1 MQLLILRLLLCRVV
15 RRNPCDK
22 NCINRVNSTKQ
33 KPGLKM
39 DSNFT
44 QKRAALNYLFQR
56 LLLTPVPTDKEWGG
70 ANIVIISRQVNRASG
85 SFYSQL
91 RYVVTDDA
99 KELSWL
105 FSELQDIF
113 AQLYDSVSK
122 LEFFGRLANTA
133 LRYQSIS
140 KDDENQRDLL
150 FAVLH
155 EAFAV
160 LNEMESGTFEY
171 FLVTPGNEIVDDF
184 IEQVQRSGFIS
195 VEETKKFFALKGIK
209 L

>member
-1 MQLLILRLLLCRVV
+1 
-15 RRNPCDK
+15 
-22 NCINRVNSTKQ
+22 
-33 KPGLKM
+33 M
-39 DSNFT
+39 DSNF
-44 QKRAALNYLFQR
+44 QEKREALNHLAQK
-56 LLLTPVPTDKEWGG
+56 LLLTPIATDKEWGG
-70 ANIVIISRQVNRASG
+70 ADVVITSRQDKRSS
-85 SFYSQL
+85 SFDSQL
-91 RYVVTDDA
+91 RQVVTADA

-105 FSELQDIF
+105 FSQLRDIF
-113 AQLYDSVSK
+113 LGLYDSASK

-155 EAFAV
+155 EAFAI
-160 LNEMESGTFEY
+160 LDEMESGIFEY

-184 IEQVQRSGFIS
+184 IEQAQRRGFIS
-195 VEETKKFFALKGIK
+195 VEETKKFFAEKGIK

>member
-1 MQLLILRLLLCRVV
+1 
-15 RRNPCDK
+15 
-22 NCINRVNSTKQ
+22 
-33 KPGLKM
+33 M
-39 DSNFT
+39 DSNF
-44 QKRAALNYLFQR
+44 QKKRETLNHLSQK
-56 LLLTPVPTDKEWGG
+56 LLLTPIGTDKEWGG
-70 ANIVIISRQVNRASG
+70 ANVVITSRQVKRASS
-85 SFYSQL
+85 SFSSQL
-91 RYVVTDDA
+91 RHVVTADA

-105 FSELQDIF
+105 FSQLQDIF
-113 AQLYDSVSK
+113 LGLYDSTAK

-155 EAFAV
+155 EAFAI
-160 LNEMESGTFEY
+160 LDEMESGIFEY
-171 FLVTPGNEIVDDF
+171 FLVSPGNEIVDDF
-184 IEQVQRSGFIS
+184 IEQAQRHGFIS

>member
-1 MQLLILRLLLCRVV
+1 
-15 RRNPCDK
+15 
-22 NCINRVNSTKQ
+22 
-33 KPGLKM
+33 M

-44 QKRAALNYLFQR
+44 QKRDALSYLFQR

-70 ANIVIISRQVNRASG
+70 ANVVITSRQVKRASS
-85 SFYSQL
+85 SFSSQL
-91 RYVVTDDA
+91 RQVVTADA

-105 FSELQDIF
+105 LGQLQDIF
-113 AQLYDSVSK
+113 LGLYDSTSK

-155 EAFAV
+155 EAFAI
-160 LNEMESGTFEY
+160 LDEMESGTFEY
-171 FLVTPGNEIVDDF
+171 FLVSPGNEIVDDF
-184 IEQVQRSGFIS
+184 IEQTKRRGFIS
-195 VEETKKFFALKGIK
+195 IEETNKFFAEKRIK

>member
-1 MQLLILRLLLCRVV
+1 MA
-15 RRNPCDK
+15 
-22 NCINRVNSTKQ
+22 
-33 KPGLKM
+33 
-39 DSNFT
+39 SNFLE
-44 QKRAALNYLFQR
+44 KREALNHLFQR

-70 ANIVIISRQVNRASG
+70 ANVVITSRQVNKASI
-85 SFYSQL
+85 SSYSEL
-91 RYVVTDDA
+91 RQVVTADA

-105 FSELQDIF
+105 FCQLQDIF
-113 AQLYDSVSK
+113 LGLYDSAAE

>member
-1 MQLLILRLLLCRVV
+1 
-15 RRNPCDK
+15 
-22 NCINRVNSTKQ
+22 
-33 KPGLKM
+33 M
-39 DSNFT
+39 DSNF
-44 QKRAALNYLFQR
+44 QEKKEALNHLAQK
-56 LLLTPVPTDKEWGG
+56 LLLTPIATDKEWEG
-70 ANIVIISRQVNRASG
+70 ADVVITSRQVKRSSS
-85 SFYSQL
+85 SFYSPL
-91 RYVVTDDA
+91 RQVVTAEA

-105 FSELQDIF
+105 LGQLGDIF
-113 AQLYDSVSK
+113 LGLYDSAAE

>member
-1 MQLLILRLLLCRVV
+1 
-15 RRNPCDK
+15 
-22 NCINRVNSTKQ
+22 
-33 KPGLKM
+33 M

-44 QKRAALNYLFQR
+44 EKRSALNYLFQR

-70 ANIVIISRQVNRASG
+70 ANIVITSRQVNRASG

-133 LRYQSIS
+133 LRYQRIS
-140 KDDENQRDLL
+140 KNDENQRDLL

-155 EAFAV
+155 EAFAI
-160 LNEMESGTFEY
+160 LDEMESGLFEY

-184 IEQVQRSGFIS
+184 IEQVERSGFIS
-195 VEETKKFFALKGIK
+195 VEETKRFFAGKGIK
-209 L
+209 F

>member
-1 MQLLILRLLLCRVV
+1 
-15 RRNPCDK
+15 
-22 NCINRVNSTKQ
+22 
-33 KPGLKM
+33 M

-44 QKRAALNYLFQR
+44 RKREALNYLFQR

-70 ANIVIISRQVNRASG
+70 ANVVITSRQVKRASG

-91 RYVVTDDA
+91 RQVVTDDA

-113 AQLYDSVSK
+113 AQLYDSASK

-133 LRYQSIS
+133 LRYQRMS

-155 EAFAV
+155 EAFAM
-160 LNEMESGTFEY
+160 LDEMEEGTFEY
-171 FLVTPGNEIVDDF
+171 FLVPPGNEIVDDF
-184 IEQVQRSGFIS
+184 TEQSQRRGFIS
-195 VEETKKFFALKGIK
+195 IEETKKFFALKGVN
-209 L
+209 